1 MFRTTHRDRDG
12 NVCLIAEMT
21 DSHLLNTIQHW
32 ITVGETFY
40 YNFVDAI
47 ESGGNESPR
56 AKALA
61 KIYGREEQT
70 MNQAIVDYSKAVA
83 ELSQQL
89 EPYLSE
95 LWVRTLASEKLIVM
109 QADLKNRWQ
118 IVAGRN
124 GKLQTRSN
132 VSTRQLPAPNIV
144 DADEIPF

>member
-1 MFRTTHRDRDG
+1 MFRTTHRDREG
-12 NVCLIAEMT
+12 NVCLIAEMA

-47 ESGGNESPR
+47 ESGGDESPR

-70 MNQAIVDYSKAVA
+70 VNQAIADYSKAVA

-95 LWVRTLASEKLIVM
+95 LWVRTLPDKLLEKQLE
-109 QADLKNRWQ
+109 LKARWQ
-118 IVAGRN
+118 TVAGRC
-124 GKLQTRSN
+124 GKLQARSS
-132 VSTRQLPAPNIV
+132 VSTRMLPAPNIV

>member
-1 MFRTTHRDRDG
+1 MFRTTHKDREG

-32 ITVGETFY
+32 LTVGETFY
-40 YNFVDAI
+40 HNFVDAI
-47 ESGGNESPR
+47 ESGGDESPR

-61 KIYGREEQT
+61 KIYGRDEQT
-70 MNQAIVDYSKAVA
+70 LNQAIADYSKAVA

-95 LWVRTLASEKLIVM
+95 LWVRTLSEKHLIV
-109 QADLKNRWQ
+109 QADLKRRWQ
-118 IVAGRN
+118 IVCGRN
-124 GKLQTRSN
+124 GKLQARSN
-132 VSTRQLPAPNIV
+132 VSTRQLPAPNII